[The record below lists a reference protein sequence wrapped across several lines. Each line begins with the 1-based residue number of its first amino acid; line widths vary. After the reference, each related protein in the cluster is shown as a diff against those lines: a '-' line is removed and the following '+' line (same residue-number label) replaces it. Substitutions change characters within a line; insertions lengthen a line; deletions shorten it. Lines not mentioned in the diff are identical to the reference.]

1 MSKSRNLSTLLGSDG
16 SVKTTKYVDE
26 KGGVAEFVASGIL
39 PNGVPVVL
47 KDDGTVE
54 AVGTVTTGS
63 AQSIPAGAES
73 LFNSGYT
80 VYISGAADP
89 NNANKFIVAYAD
101 GSNSYHGKVVVGTIS
116 GTTISFGT
124 PVKFNAG
131 STNWT
136 SISFDPNTPNQ
147 FIVAYPG
154 VGNNGYGSTVVG
166 TIAGT
171 SISLGTVVVFNS
183 GQIPEIFVE
192 FDPSTAGKF
201 VIAYKDNGNS
211 YQCSLIAGTVSGTTP
226 SFGSV
231 VTISSGNTSNVGL
244 KFDPNNAGK
253 FVVIYK
259 QNSTNQGEARVG
271 TLTGTSISLGTSA
284 VYNGITGEHLSL
296 DFDTYTS
303 KFVVAFRDQSNA
315 HKGTAIVGTI
325 SGTTVSF
332 GSKFVFDTVYSTY
345 TKVAFDPT
353 TSGRF
358 VIAYKASD
366 LGKTI
371 VGTISGTNIS
381 FANADS
387 FDTGTIDMIAVFFDS
402 VTPGQFITVYMDNG
416 NSGYGTAVVN
426 RLSTPIVVSTNLT
439 ADNFI
444 GMSSTSYSDG
454 ETATVTLAGSVSDNQ
469 TGLTTNS
476 VYYVQT
482 DGTLTTSAGTPIVEA
497 GRAISSTSLLLTSEA
512 GAAGPT
518 GATGGFTE
526 DYVLAE
532 DMAAGS
538 VAVINSLGKVE
549 SVTGVAAI
557 TASYYE
563 NATHTLS
570 TNNLAQRGD
579 IESDPLND
587 NRFAIVQANDTGCR
601 ITVAT
606 VSGTTITWGTTL
618 LLKGGTYQHITPR
631 ISWDSNTASGRLAVY
646 YTDYTGGVFS
656 AYLSVV
662 TVSGTTCTEQSQN
675 MVGTGIEFGDLKWVP
690 GVAGRLVYT
699 QRDAKTLVMYNVSA
713 THQTTYN
720 SQVAFG
726 GLDSNPARIMFF
738 PDDGTKVVLMYGTS
752 SGVAVRIATI
762 SSSAIT
768 LGTEQVITGASSSQ
782 GSYNRHG
789 AIAFPYNDSS
799 KVVFASEGIMAYNQ
813 YSAVAAT
820 ISGDTFTFGDIVLI
834 DTGGSD
840 YSSEG
845 LVMFNPFD
853 STNIIVSTNISTTS
867 SNFQVLEL
875 TGTTLVKQLATVV
888 ATQGY
893 SLLANLNDSGKFV
906 MFRMDAGS
914 AQISSYGVTG
924 STNVTSGKVAGLLTT
939 TGTAGQTKP
948 VQFIGRLDGFTGL
961 TIGAEYY
968 AQPVGGIS
976 TVNSIGSVLIGF
988 AASETAIQIK

>member
-1 MSKSRNLSTLLGSDG
+1 MSP
-16 SVKTTKYVDE
+16 
-26 KGGVAEFVASGIL
+26 ASW
-39 PNGVPVVL
+39 PY
-47 KDDGTVE
+47 
-54 AVGTVTTGS
+54 S
-63 AQSIPAGAES
+63 
-73 LFNSGYT
+73 
-80 VYISGAADP
+80 
-89 NNANKFIVAYAD
+89 
-101 GSNSYHGKVVVGTIS
+101 
-116 GTTISFGT
+116 
-124 PVKFNAG
+124 
-131 STNWT
+131 
-136 SISFDPNTPNQ
+136 
-147 FIVAYPG
+147 
-154 VGNNGYGSTVVG
+154 
-166 TIAGT
+166 
-171 SISLGTVVVFNS
+171 
-183 GQIPEIFVE
+183 
-192 FDPSTAGKF
+192 
-201 VIAYKDNGNS
+201 
-211 YQCSLIAGTVSGTTP
+211 
-226 SFGSV
+226 
-231 VTISSGNTSNVGL
+231 
-244 KFDPNNAGK
+244 
-253 FVVIYK
+253 FVVY
-259 QNSTNQGEARVG
+259 
-271 TLTGTSISLGTSA
+271 
-284 VYNGITGEHLSL
+284 
-296 DFDTYTS
+296 
-303 KFVVAFRDQSNA
+303 
-315 HKGTAIVGTI
+315 
-325 SGTTVSF
+325 
-332 GSKFVFDTVYSTY
+332 
-345 TKVAFDPT
+345 
-353 TSGRF
+353 
-358 VIAYKASD
+358 ASD
-366 LGKTI
+366 PVQSLVATKG
-371 VGTISGTNIS
+371 
-381 FANADS
+381 
-387 FDTGTIDMIAVFFDS
+387 DTGD
-402 VTPGQFITVYMDNG
+402 
-416 NSGYGTAVVN
+416 
-426 RLSTPIVVSTNLT
+426 
-439 ADNFI
+439 
-444 GMSSTSYSDG
+444 
-454 ETATVTLAGSVSDNQ
+454 
-469 TGLTTNS
+469 TGPT
-476 VYYVQT
+476 
-482 DGTLTTSAGTPIVEA
+482 
-497 GRAISSTSLLLTSEA
+497 
-512 GAAGPT
+512 GAT

-570 TNNLAQRGD
+570 TNNLAQKGD

-618 LLKGGTYQHITPR
+618 LLKGGTYQHVTPR

-675 MVGTGIEFGDLKWVP
+675 MVGTGIQFGDLKWVP